1 MGANQDSLDWQGSA
15 NVVLLNPRWPAP
27 ESAQLQNIAQVLS
40 ERFHLKGHVWLA
52 TSGSTSQSVASNKL
66 VALAKSAFLASAE
79 AVNQHLSVTSQDIWL
94 QVLPRFHVGGLGIE
108 VRALLS
114 GSQVVQDFERWD
126 PVRAYEVLANQQITL
141 ASMVPTQ
148 VFDLVQKNI
157 VAPKTLRA
165 VIVGGGALTASLYE
179 AGRRLGWPLLPSY
192 GMTETCSQIATAGL
206 ESLRWMQMPLPRKLS
221 HVEWR
226 TSAEG
231 LLEVRGPSLLS
242 LYGQRQ
248 PDGSVRG
255 WNPKMDGWFRGEDYV
270 TLHDDEIQF
279 LGRQNDFIKIGGEG
293 SSMGRLREIFERAL
307 LKEAPE
313 LAERVVLIDAP
324 SARLGTEIQL
334 GYVSASLDARDSAGL
349 DSRDSAGL
357 DKITKMYNQDVLPY
371 ERIRERK
378 QLSRIPRSELGKVLW
393 AQLKK
398 ELYGD

>member
-1 MGANQDSLDWQGSA
+1 
-15 NVVLLNPRWPAP
+15 
-27 ESAQLQNIAQVLS
+27 
-40 ERFHLKGHVWLA
+40 
-52 TSGSTSQSVASNKL
+52 
-66 VALAKSAFLASAE
+66 
-79 AVNQHLSVTSQDIWL
+79 
-94 QVLPRFHVGGLGIE
+94 
-108 VRALLS
+108 
-114 GSQVVQDFERWD
+114 
-126 PVRAYEVLANQQITL
+126 
-141 ASMVPTQ
+141 
-148 VFDLVQKNI
+148 
-157 VAPKTLRA
+157 
-165 VIVGGGALTASLYE
+165 
-179 AGRRLGWPLLPSY
+179 
-192 GMTETCSQIATAGL
+192 MTETCSQIATAGL
-206 ESLRWMQMPLPRKLS
+206 ESLRSMQMPLPKKLS
-221 HVEWR
+221 HVDWR

-248 PDGSVRG
+248 PDDSVRG
-255 WNPKMDGWFRGEDYV
+255 WDPKIDGWFRGEDYV
-270 TLHDDEIQF
+270 TLHGDEIQF

-324 SARLGTEIQL
+324 SPRLGTEIQL
-334 GYVSASLDARDSAGL
+334 GYVSAGAVDLQT
-349 DSRDSAGL
+349 L